1 MKQSETV
8 VVDLCRRLLARMAR
22 RRLCPV
28 RARLDAIRIAALPL
42 AILSLAMACLFA
54 QGCGKLRRSIA
65 AHKHAMK
72 VALET
77 RKSVLA
83 WHLSESDRKAIPDDF
98 FEYQGFRDWYRMPLV
113 YPYQARAIDVKD
125 DFSAIERYDGK
136 GSMLDPNRSMEPNLF
151 KNKEQAYLGDITN
164 MSLDKTM
171 IVFKMQPWMDGNAYG
186 LFLFADCEF
195 ESFATEEALW
205 AAARSRGFSG
215 PDRLIPVHDVLDNYW
230 DFDSQWYFAPIPQTD
245 KEKPAEVG
253 HSALKGDA

>member
-1 MKQSETV
+1 MKHSETV

-28 RARLDAIRIAALPL
+28 RARLDAMRIAALPL
-42 AILSLAMACLFA
+42 ALLSLATACLFA
-54 QGCGKLRRSIA
+54 QGCGKWKQSNE
-65 AHKHAMK
+65 
-72 VALET
+72 ALVT

-98 FEYQGFRDWYRMPLV
+98 FAYAGFWDWYRMPLV
-113 YPYQARAIDVKD
+113 YPYQAVAIDLTD
-125 DFSAIERYDGK
+125 HFCSIERYDGK
-136 GSMLDPNRSMEPNLF
+136 GSIRDPNRSMESIVF
-151 KNKEQAYLGDITN
+151 KDKAKTAHLGDITN

-171 IVFKMQPWMDGNAYG
+171 MIFKMQSRKDGNVYG
-186 LFLFADCEF
+186 LFLFATCEF

-205 AAARSRGFSG
+205 TAARSRGFSG
-215 PDRLIPVHDVLDNYW
+215 PDRLIPVQDVLKNYW